1 MANDAQP
8 TSKRIRDFR
17 RNRKQFAILFLL
29 AAVVASLLTMGGCE
43 KEKSSLGTLDLV
55 WGRRGLSDGRFQ
67 KPRAMA
73 IDKNDHLYIVDM
85 TARIQV
91 FDADGNFIRSWQTP
105 IHEQGRPTGLSID
118 RDGNLAVADTHYY
131 RVLFYTPEGVLLT
144 DRTLGGTKGDGP
156 GEFGLVTDVVE
167 DKAGNYYVSE
177 YGDFDRVQKFTH
189 DGKFILQWGSHG
201 DALGQFS
208 RPQGLA
214 IDDQERIW
222 VADACNHRIQ
232 LFDNEGHLLTTW
244 GQEGSAIGQ
253 LSYPYNL
260 ALDGEGHIYVCEFG
274 NHRIQKFTLDGKSLG
289 SWGTAG
295 SEEGQLFNPWA
306 LVRDSQGR
314 IHVLDS
320 YNHRVQRVRM

>member
-1 MANDAQP
+1 M
-8 TSKRIRDFR
+8 RLR
-17 RNRKQFAILFLL
+17 RAFPIVAFLAL
-29 AAVVASLLTMGGCE
+29 TAASLSLIAGCD

-55 WGRRGLSDGRFQ
+55 WGRRGLSEGRFQ

-105 IHEQGRPTGLSID
+105 AHEQGRPTGMSID
-118 RDGNLAVADTHYY
+118 RDGNLVVADTHYY

-144 DRTLGGTKGDGP
+144 DRTLGGTKGNGP
-156 GEFGLVTDVVE
+156 GEFGLVTDIVE
-167 DKAGNYYVSE
+167 DSHGNYYVSE
-177 YGDFDRVQKFTH
+177 YGEFDRVQKFTH

-201 DALGQFS
+201 DQPGQFS

-214 IDDQERIW
+214 IDAQDRIW
-222 VADACNHRIQ
+222 VADACNHRLQ
-232 LFDNEGHLLTTW
+232 QFDDEGHLLKIW
-244 GQEGSAIGQ
+244 GQEGSEPGK

-260 ALDGEGHIYVCEFG
+260 VLDGEGNMYVCEFG
-274 NHRIQKFTLDGKSLG
+274 NHRIQKFTLGGHSLG
-289 SWGTAG
+289 TWGSAG
-295 SEEGQLFNPWA
+295 TEDGQLFNPWA
-306 LVRDSQGR
+306 LARDSQGR

>member
-1 MANDAQP
+1 MMNIAP
-8 TSKRIRDFR
+8 SKGGQERDFR
-17 RNRKQFAILFLL
+17 HVLRSAHFLVL
-29 AAVVASLLTMGGCE
+29 AAVCVLLLILGGCDR
-43 KEKSSLGTLDLV
+43 EKSTLGTLDLV

-105 IHEQGRPTGLSID
+105 EHEHGRPTGLSID
-118 RDGNLAVADTHYY
+118 RDGNLAVADTHYF

-144 DRTLGGTKGDGP
+144 DRTLGGTKGSGP
-156 GEFGLVTDVVE
+156 GEFGLVTDIVE
-167 DKAGNYYVSE
+167 DKEGNYYVSE
-177 YGDFDRVQKFTH
+177 YGEFDRVQKFTH

-201 DALGQFS
+201 DAPGQFS

-214 IDDQERIW
+214 IDDQDHIW

-232 LFDNEGHLLTTW
+232 VFDNEGHLLTMW
-244 GQEGSAIGQ
+244 GQEGTALGQ

-260 ALDGEGHIYVCEFG
+260 AFDDEGHIYVCEFG
-274 NHRIQKFTLDGKSLG
+274 NHRVQKFTLDGKSLG
-289 SWGTAG
+289 SWGSAG